1 MKTGKLNRISGKA
14 LFILLAVA
22 ICMPLSVANAESLP
36 TFQVAE
42 VHTFSDNLPTT
53 SGGTLL
59 RKKNAVWAR
68 LAMHGL
74 DPDAAYSVWWVVFND
89 PDTCARVEADTCVDS
104 DLATAGGSILNA
116 AGFVTGSSGSAN
128 FTAHLEARRPP
139 AGLDLKFGKGILPGN
154 GYGAEIHMLFL
165 PHGPVEGLEDEV
177 GQHISHTE
185 GSIGPPQFGIAFL
198 PLEEED

>member
-1 MKTGKLNRISGKA
+1 MKTGKLNRISSKA

-22 ICMPLSVANAESLP
+22 VCLPLSVANAEPLP

-42 VHTFSDNLPTT
+42 VHTFFGNDPTT

-68 LAMHGL
+68 
-74 DPDAAYSVWWVVFND
+74 
-89 PDTCARVEADTCVDS
+89 VEADTCVDS
-104 DLATAGGSILNA
+104 DLPTAGGSILNA

-165 PHGPVEGLEDEV
+165 PHGPVEGLEGEV
-177 GQHISHTE
+177 SQHISHTA

-198 PLEEED
+198 TLEEED